1 MKITRIRTD
10 HFRIPLP
17 VVLSDSTHG
26 DISHFGLITARIE
39 TAVGLE
45 GMGYTY
51 CGGLPGVSRRTCAEA
66 EPGME
71 RAISCGRAGSRRV
84 GGREAGERRFGKSGT
99 AEKAGAAEKTRARRD
114 GSVVGSSATG
124 ARVGD
129 SAPDSVRKQGAGNRP
144 WRQIRGRRLVCPAR
158 HRS

>member
-39 TAVGLE
+39 TATGLE

-51 CGGLPGVSRRTCAEA
+51 C
-66 EPGME
+66 
-71 RAISCGRAGSRRV
+71 
-84 GGREAGERRFGKSGT
+84 
-99 AEKAGAAEKTRARRD
+99 
-114 GSVVGSSATG
+114 
-124 ARVGD
+124 VGD
-129 SAPDSVRKQGAGNRP
+129 IGGSAILAL
-144 WRQIRGRRLVCPAR
+144 IRDDLAPAF
-158 HRS
+158 